1 MTAWYDKATFYHM
14 YPLGMTGSPFANP
27 YPVSDGAADG
37 TNRDVSADSRM
48 DELML
53 WIPYLESLHI
63 SAIYIG
69 PRTAMIPAISGSS
82 TGGWEP
88 TSRSDLSWTAAMSMA
103 SASSWTAY
111 STTPVAN
118 FSPSATCRRT
128 VTSPLTPD
136 GTGTSI
142 SAGAARSAIPSAT
155 NPGTASGSF
164 PA

>member
-69 PRTAMIPAISGSS
+69 PLF
-82 TGGWEP
+82 E
-88 TSRSDLSWTAAMSMA
+88 
-103 SASSWTAY
+103 

-142 SAGAARSAIPSAT
+142 SAGAARSAISSAT